1 MIYSNKF
8 KIILIKKDLI
18 KRNME
23 SAHIFDREKDENLKS
38 MKMELEKNHILR
50 HSKNIRNFIF
60 SRRNID
66 SSFNNNNKNIIG
78 NNNLEEV
85 LNTNLIN
92 NNISQVIYL
101 FERIHQNKTI
111 SLNKIQINEIKSLLL
126 NLLIQIRKELSK
138 ENISLIQAKNIFD
151 SPNTKIFSELLINPM
166 NDTCDPFIQLE
177 SLWIINNLMF
187 LVAKFKDLI
196 SFDVFGLTKMLIEYL
211 INIYKNQKNDGV
223 KYTLEEKILR
233 IFGNLLFIN
242 NNILKLF
249 IDYEIISFI
258 IGSLNSPI
266 PSFRNVC
273 LWIMNKILLIM
284 KKTGNNNII
293 SLFTSKI
300 AISNYKFI
308 ISRIQNQNSLD
319 EISELFWIFNELVKY
334 DSTILIPIF
343 FTDINYT
350 TNNCFMNLN
359 KEYTINKF
367 QFILDNCFTNK
378 LLQSSIRLIS
388 NLLVVCYKDIKD
400 EDLLSKLVQNL
411 FSKQNIFQLLNNF
424 MNSSKDKFDISFVED
439 ILLLIFNLINISPNN
454 TISFFKNGISKLINN
469 QEYIN
474 NKKIMKLLLFIYY
487 KIMKNNSFYFEP
499 NDEIV
504 VKSCLFI
511 LEGFKDDNDI
521 LYILIDLF
529 YFYLKACNYTI
540 DENVENDLKMMI
552 NTNENIPNNNLIS
565 LLIKLINIIKIK
577 LNLMK

>member
-1 MIYSNKF
+1 
-8 KIILIKKDLI
+8 
-18 KRNME
+18 ME

-411 FSKQNIFQLLNNF
+411 FSKQSIFQLLNNF

-454 TISFFKNGISKLINN
+454 TISFYKNGISKLINN

-540 DENVENDLKMMI
+540 DENVENDLKIMI

>member
-1 MIYSNKF
+1 
-8 KIILIKKDLI
+8 
-18 KRNME
+18 ME

-411 FSKQNIFQLLNNF
+411 FSKQSIFQLLNNF

-454 TISFFKNGISKLINN
+454 TISFFKNGIGKLINN

-511 LEGFKDDNDI
+511 LEGFKNDNDI

>member
-1 MIYSNKF
+1 
-8 KIILIKKDLI
+8 
-18 KRNME
+18 ME

-151 SPNTKIFSELLINPM
+151 SPDTKIFSELLINPM

-258 IGSLNSPI
+258 IESLNSPI

-454 TISFFKNGISKLINN
+454 TISFFKNGIGKLINN

-521 LYILIDLF
+521 LYILIDIF

>member
-1 MIYSNKF
+1 
-8 KIILIKKDLI
+8 
-18 KRNME
+18 ME

-38 MKMELEKNHILR
+38 MKMDLEKNHILR

-258 IGSLNSPI
+258 IESLNSPI

-411 FSKQNIFQLLNNF
+411 FSKQSIFQLLNNF

>member
-1 MIYSNKF
+1 
-8 KIILIKKDLI
+8 
-18 KRNME
+18 ME

-111 SLNKIQINEIKSLLL
+111 SLNKNQINEIKSLLL

-196 SFDVFGLTKMLIEYL
+196 SFDVIGLTKMLIEYL

-411 FSKQNIFQLLNNF
+411 FSKQSIFQLLNNF

-521 LYILIDLF
+521 LYILIDIF

>member
-1 MIYSNKF
+1 
-8 KIILIKKDLI
+8 
-18 KRNME
+18 ME

-111 SLNKIQINEIKSLLL
+111 SLNKNQINEIKSLLL

-411 FSKQNIFQLLNNF
+411 FSKQSIFQLLNNF

-521 LYILIDLF
+521 LYILIDIF

-540 DENVENDLKMMI
+540 DENIENDLKMMI

>member
-1 MIYSNKF
+1 
-8 KIILIKKDLI
+8 
-18 KRNME
+18 ME

-111 SLNKIQINEIKSLLL
+111 SLNKNQINEIKSLLL

-411 FSKQNIFQLLNNF
+411 FSKQSIFQLLNNF

-454 TISFFKNGISKLINN
+454 TISFFKNVISKLINN

>member
-1 MIYSNKF
+1 
-8 KIILIKKDLI
+8 
-18 KRNME
+18 ME

-411 FSKQNIFQLLNNF
+411 FSKQSIFQLLNNF

-454 TISFFKNGISKLINN
+454 TISFFKNGIGKLINN

>member
-1 MIYSNKF
+1 
-8 KIILIKKDLI
+8 
-18 KRNME
+18 ME

-60 SRRNID
+60 SRRNIE

-111 SLNKIQINEIKSLLL
+111 SLNKNQINEIKSLLL

-242 NNILKLF
+242 NNIIKLF

-521 LYILIDLF
+521 LYILIDIF

-565 LLIKLINIIKIK
+565 LLIKLMNTIKIK

>member
-1 MIYSNKF
+1 
-8 KIILIKKDLI
+8 
-18 KRNME
+18 ME

-273 LWIMNKILLIM
+273 LWIINKILLIM

-411 FSKQNIFQLLNNF
+411 FSKQSIFQLLNNF

>member
-1 MIYSNKF
+1 
-8 KIILIKKDLI
+8 
-18 KRNME
+18 ME

-196 SFDVFGLTKMLIEYL
+196 SFDVFELTKMLIEYL

-411 FSKQNIFQLLNNF
+411 FSKQSIFQLLNNF

-521 LYILIDLF
+521 LYILIDIF

-540 DENVENDLKMMI
+540 DENVENDLKIMI

>member
-1 MIYSNKF
+1 
-8 KIILIKKDLI
+8 
-18 KRNME
+18 ME

-540 DENVENDLKMMI
+540 DENVENDLKIMI

>member
-1 MIYSNKF
+1 
-8 KIILIKKDLI
+8 
-18 KRNME
+18 ME

-111 SLNKIQINEIKSLLL
+111 SLNKNQINEIKSLLL

-411 FSKQNIFQLLNNF
+411 FSKQSIFQLLNNF
-424 MNSSKDKFDISFVED
+424 INSSKDKFDISFVED

-565 LLIKLINIIKIK
+565 LLIKLIKIIKIK

>member
-1 MIYSNKF
+1 MKLYKEY
-8 KIILIKKDLI
+8 KDLLLIKLI

-411 FSKQNIFQLLNNF
+411 FSKQSIFQLLNNF

-521 LYILIDLF
+521 LYILIDIF

-540 DENVENDLKMMI
+540 DENVENDLKIMI

>member
-1 MIYSNKF
+1 
-8 KIILIKKDLI
+8 
-18 KRNME
+18 ME

-111 SLNKIQINEIKSLLL
+111 SLNKNQINEIKSLLL

-400 EDLLSKLVQNL
+400 EDLLSKLIQNL
-411 FSKQNIFQLLNNF
+411 FSKQSIFQLLNNF

-487 KIMKNNSFYFEP
+487 KIMKNNSFYYGP

-521 LYILIDLF
+521 LYILIDIF

>member
-1 MIYSNKF
+1 
-8 KIILIKKDLI
+8 
-18 KRNME
+18 ME

-411 FSKQNIFQLLNNF
+411 FSKQSIFQLLNNF

-521 LYILIDLF
+521 LYILIDIF

-540 DENVENDLKMMI
+540 DENVENDLKIMI

>member
-1 MIYSNKF
+1 
-8 KIILIKKDLI
+8 
-18 KRNME
+18 ME

-411 FSKQNIFQLLNNF
+411 FSKQSIFQLLNNF

-540 DENVENDLKMMI
+540 DENVENDLKIMI

>member
-1 MIYSNKF
+1 
-8 KIILIKKDLI
+8 
-18 KRNME
+18 ME
-23 SAHIFDREKDENLKS
+23 SAHLFNRGQDENLKS
-38 MKMELEKNHILR
+38 MKMDLEKSHILR

-66 SSFNNNNKNIIG
+66 SSFNNNNKNFIG

-85 LNTNLIN
+85 INTNLIN

-101 FERIHQNKTI
+101 FERIHQNKML
-111 SLNKIQINEIKSLLL
+111 SLNKTQINEIKSLLL

-151 SPNTKIFSELLINPM
+151 LPNTKIFSELLINPM

-196 SFDVFGLTKMLIEYL
+196 SFDVFDLTKMLIEYL

-233 IFGNLLFIN
+233 IFGNLLFID

-266 PSFRNVC
+266 PSFRNTC

-284 KKTGNNNII
+284 KKTGNNIII

-300 AISNYKFI
+300 ALSNYKFI

-334 DSTILIPIF
+334 DSAILIPIF
-343 FTDINYT
+343 FIDINYT
-350 TNNCFMNLN
+350 MYNGFMNLN

-378 LLQSSIRLIS
+378 LLQSSIRLLS
-388 NLLVVCYKDIKD
+388 NLLVICYKDIKN

-411 FSKQNIFQLLNNF
+411 FSKQSIFQLLNNF
-424 MNSSKDKFDISFVED
+424 MNSSKDKFDISLTED
-439 ILLLIFNLINISPNN
+439 ILLLIFNLVNISPNN
-454 TISFFKNGISKLINN
+454 ITSFFKNGISKLINN

-521 LYILIDLF
+521 LYILIDIS
-529 YFYLKACNYTI
+529 YFYLKACNYAL

-552 NTNENIPNNNLIS
+552 NIKENIPNNNLIS
-565 LLIKLINIIKIK
+565 LMIKLSNIIKIK
-577 LNLMK
+577 LNLIK

>member
-1 MIYSNKF
+1 
-8 KIILIKKDLI
+8 
-18 KRNME
+18 ME

-334 DSTILIPIF
+334 DSTILISIF

-411 FSKQNIFQLLNNF
+411 FSKQSIFQLLNNF

-521 LYILIDLF
+521 LYILIDIF

>member
-1 MIYSNKF
+1 
-8 KIILIKKDLI
+8 
-18 KRNME
+18 ME

-258 IGSLNSPI
+258 IESLNSPI

-367 QFILDNCFTNK
+367 QFILDNSFTNK

-411 FSKQNIFQLLNNF
+411 FSKQSIFQLLNNF

>member
-1 MIYSNKF
+1 
-8 KIILIKKDLI
+8 
-18 KRNME
+18 ME

-258 IGSLNSPI
+258 IESLNSPI

-367 QFILDNCFTNK
+367 QFVLDNCFTNK

-411 FSKQNIFQLLNNF
+411 FSKQSIFQLLNNF

-521 LYILIDLF
+521 LYILIDIF

-540 DENVENDLKMMI
+540 DENVENDLKIMI

>member
-1 MIYSNKF
+1 
-8 KIILIKKDLI
+8 
-18 KRNME
+18 ME

-138 ENISLIQAKNIFD
+138 ENIFLIQAKNIFD

-411 FSKQNIFQLLNNF
+411 FSKQSIFQLLNNF

-521 LYILIDLF
+521 LYILIDIF

-540 DENVENDLKMMI
+540 DENVENDLKIMI

>member
-1 MIYSNKF
+1 
-8 KIILIKKDLI
+8 
-18 KRNME
+18 ME

-111 SLNKIQINEIKSLLL
+111 SLNKNQINEIKSLLL

-367 QFILDNCFTNK
+367 QFILDNSFTNK

-411 FSKQNIFQLLNNF
+411 FSKQSIFQLLNNF

>member
-1 MIYSNKF
+1 
-8 KIILIKKDLI
+8 
-18 KRNME
+18 ME

-151 SPNTKIFSELLINPM
+151 SPNTKIFSEFLINPM

-411 FSKQNIFQLLNNF
+411 FSKQSVFQLLNNF

-454 TISFFKNGISKLINN
+454 TISFFKNGIGKLINN

-521 LYILIDLF
+521 LYILIDIF

>member
-1 MIYSNKF
+1 
-8 KIILIKKDLI
+8 
-18 KRNME
+18 ME

-211 INIYKNQKNDGV
+211 INFYKNQKNDGV

-411 FSKQNIFQLLNNF
+411 FSKQSIFQLLNNF

-439 ILLLIFNLINISPNN
+439 ILLLIFNLINISSNN

-521 LYILIDLF
+521 LYILIDIF

-540 DENVENDLKMMI
+540 DENVENDLKIMI

>member
-1 MIYSNKF
+1 
-8 KIILIKKDLI
+8 
-18 KRNME
+18 ME

-388 NLLVVCYKDIKD
+388 NFLVVCYKDIKD

-411 FSKQNIFQLLNNF
+411 FSKQSIFQLLNNF

-521 LYILIDLF
+521 LYILIDIF

>member
-1 MIYSNKF
+1 
-8 KIILIKKDLI
+8 
-18 KRNME
+18 ME

-367 QFILDNCFTNK
+367 QFILDNSFTNK

-411 FSKQNIFQLLNNF
+411 FSKQSIFQLLNNF

-521 LYILIDLF
+521 LYILIDIF

-540 DENVENDLKMMI
+540 DENVENDLKIMI

>member
-1 MIYSNKF
+1 
-8 KIILIKKDLI
+8 
-18 KRNME
+18 ME

-411 FSKQNIFQLLNNF
+411 FSKQSIFQLLNNF

-439 ILLLIFNLINISPNN
+439 FLLLIFNLINISPNN
-454 TISFFKNGISKLINN
+454 TISFFKNGIGKLINN

-540 DENVENDLKMMI
+540 DENVENDLKIMI

>member
-1 MIYSNKF
+1 
-8 KIILIKKDLI
+8 
-18 KRNME
+18 ME

-111 SLNKIQINEIKSLLL
+111 SLNKNQINEIKSLLL

-258 IGSLNSPI
+258 IESLNSPI

-367 QFILDNCFTNK
+367 QFILDNSFTNK

-411 FSKQNIFQLLNNF
+411 FSKQSIFQLLNNF

-540 DENVENDLKMMI
+540 DENVENDLKIMI

>member
-1 MIYSNKF
+1 
-8 KIILIKKDLI
+8 
-18 KRNME
+18 ME

-411 FSKQNIFQLLNNF
+411 FSKQSIFQLLNNF

-454 TISFFKNGISKLINN
+454 TISFFKNGISKLLNN

-521 LYILIDLF
+521 LYILIDIF

-540 DENVENDLKMMI
+540 DENVENDLKIMI